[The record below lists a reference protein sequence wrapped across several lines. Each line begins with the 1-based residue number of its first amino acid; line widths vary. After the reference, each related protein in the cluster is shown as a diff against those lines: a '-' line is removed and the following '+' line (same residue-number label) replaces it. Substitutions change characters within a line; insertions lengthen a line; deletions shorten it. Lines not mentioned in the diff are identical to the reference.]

1 MGSEYVLNSVFTIW
15 IYVRQTFWR
24 LFPESGM
31 IIRSSSLRA
40 VLLTGIAVL
49 TASCDS
55 GTPSKTRDDI
65 AADSALA
72 SDLALANRDTTLVDS
87 IGAYRPPD
95 AAERDTGKSD
105 SSMVTVVPPG
115 PNAKAE
121 PRVEVKPPVVATRP
135 VAAPVKPAVVAS
147 TKAVAPAPKKIV
159 APTSVPAAVTTPAA
173 ADANKSLAA
182 EPIRRGA
189 SACDSPVPADQREC
203 VRATLA
209 AADGRLNRIYRALI
223 TETRRQERVAPG
235 GGDPASVERLRVAQ
249 REWLVYRDTEC
260 RKRGRKKEGA
270 LWARPRVRCLAEFSE
285 RRANE
290 LADNFS
296 RLTAH

>member
-1 MGSEYVLNSVFTIW
+1 
-15 IYVRQTFWR
+15 
-24 LFPESGM
+24 M

-40 VLLTGIAVL
+40 VLLAGIAVL
-49 TASCDS
+49 AASCDS
-55 GTPSKTRDDI
+55 GAPSKTRDDI

-95 AAERDTGKSD
+95 AAERDTAKPD
-105 SSMVTVVPPG
+105 AATITVVPPT
-115 PNAKAE
+115 PVVKA
-121 PRVEVKPPVVATRP
+121 PPPVVVSKPPVVVAKP
-135 VAAPVKPAVVAS
+135 VA
-147 TKAVAPAPKKIV
+147 PKTIAA
-159 APTSVPAAVTTPAA
+159 APTRT
-173 ADANKSLAA
+173 
-182 EPIRRGA
+182 GA
-189 SACDSPVPADQREC
+189 SACDSPNPADQREC
-203 VRATLA
+203 VRAMLA

-223 TETRRQERVAPG
+223 TETRRQERVASG

-249 REWLVYRDTEC
+249 REWIVYRDTEC

-270 LWARPRVRCLAEFSE
+270 LWARPRVKCLAEFSE

-296 RLTAH
+296 RLTSH